1 MTTRPL
7 QHIISRLNQQVQASA
22 DQAGGSASAQSY
34 LFSHLSPQSLDYLL
48 AHARTQHFN
57 AQQQIIGHGDK
68 VDFLYLVLTGSVRT
82 TRINTNGQE
91 AVVRLLQPGE
101 TFMDAIIFMPGPS
114 PVTAIALED
123 VSLLSI
129 PADIVRQHALKDA
142 QFASNLLRI
151 VTSHYKTAMQQI
163 EMISTKSPV
172 ERLGYYLLRLHL
184 EQNPDSLEFT
194 LPFQKAMIASHLGM
208 TPETFSRALAHI
220 RKMGIDIDQKHISL
234 RDAFTLCHFCD
245 SDQSSLCPRAGTT
258 ECPHHEG
265 DCPSSCKH

>member
-1 MTTRPL
+1 MSNRPL
-7 QHIISRLNQQVQASA
+7 QQIISRLSQQAQQMT
-22 DQAGGSASAQSY
+22 DHTNGNLPAQSY
-34 LFSHLSPQSLDYLL
+34 LFSHLSPESLDYLL
-48 AHARTQHFN
+48 AHARAQHFT
-57 AQQQIIGHGDK
+57 AQQQIIGHGDT
-68 VDFLYLVLTGSVRT
+68 VDFLYLILTGSVKT
-82 TRINTNGQE
+82 TRINSNGQE
-91 AVVRLLQPGE
+91 AVIRMLQPGE

-123 VSLLSI
+123 ASLLSI

-142 QFASNLLRI
+142 QFACNLLRI
-151 VTSHYKTAMQQI
+151 VTAHYKTAMQQI

-184 EQNPDSLEFT
+184 EQKPDSLDFT

-220 RKMGIDIDQKHISL
+220 RKMGIDIDQKHISM

-245 SDQSSLCPRAGTT
+245 SDMSSLCPLVDTA
-258 ECPHHEG
+258 ECLHHEG
-265 DCPSSCKH
+265 GCTSSCKH